1 MSGITLAQAEAQLT
15 LWLNASTAIASGQEY
30 SIGDRQLKR
39 ADLAEVNNSIKMW
52 QQHVTRLSGGR
63 NGMRVRGV
71 TPV

>member
-30 SIGDRQLKR
+30 TIGDRHLKR
-39 ADLAEVNNSIKMW
+39 ADLAEVRESIKMW
-52 QQHVTRLSGGR
+52 EGYVQRLSNSR
-63 NGMRVRGV
+63 TGMRVRGV

>member
-1 MSGITLAQAEAQLT
+1 MAGITLAQAEAQLT

-39 ADLAEVNNSIKMW
+39 ADLAEVNNSINMW
-52 QQHVTRLSGGR
+52 QRQVNRLSGGR
-63 NGMRVRGV
+63 SGMRVRGI

>member
-30 SIGDRQLKR
+30 TIGNRHLKR
-39 ADLAEVNNSIKMW
+39 ADLNEVNESIKMW
-52 QQHVTRLSGGR
+52 QGYVTRLTSGR
-63 NGMRVRGV
+63 SGMRVRGV

>member
-1 MSGITLAQAEAQLT
+1 MAGITLAQAEAQLT

-39 ADLAEVNNSIKMW
+39 ADLAEVNNSINMW
-52 QQHVTRLSGGR
+52 QRQVNRLSGGR
-63 NGMRVRGV
+63 TGMRVRGI